1 MKMHTLQ
8 RCILIGMLTVSVSSA
23 EFTMPDEDAMKA
35 LMQHPAQIG
44 TMIAEANEQQT
55 AAIIIQ
61 VISLM
66 QAEGVD
72 TATIQSAM
80 VVMFQKTTEVHGAEF
95 GSAVVSIV
103 RKRVNPRL
111 LPIIRI
117 GSTSPPGSSPGYARQ
132 R

>member
-1 MKMHTLQ
+1 MKMHTML
-8 RCILIGMLTVSVSSA
+8 RCILIGMLTVSVANA

-35 LMQHPAQIG
+35 LVQRPGQIG
-44 TMIAEANEQQT
+44 TMIADASEQQS

-61 VISLM
+61 AISLM
-66 QAEGVD
+66 QAEGFD
-72 TATIQSAM
+72 TAAIQAAM
-80 VVMFQKTTEVHGAEF
+80 VVMFQKTAEVHGPEF

-117 GSTSPPGSSPGYARQ
+117 GSTSSPKYTRQ
-132 R
+132 